1 MKDWIQNHYE
11 EEKMSYD
18 KLYDVVTEA
27 WKAVPEAYMME
38 LLATM
43 PARCEAVIAANGM
56 YTKY

>member
-1 MKDWIQNHYE
+1 
-11 EEKMSYD
+11 MSYD
-18 KLYDVVTEA
+18 KLYNVVTEA
-27 WKAVPEAYMME
+27 WKAVLEAYMME